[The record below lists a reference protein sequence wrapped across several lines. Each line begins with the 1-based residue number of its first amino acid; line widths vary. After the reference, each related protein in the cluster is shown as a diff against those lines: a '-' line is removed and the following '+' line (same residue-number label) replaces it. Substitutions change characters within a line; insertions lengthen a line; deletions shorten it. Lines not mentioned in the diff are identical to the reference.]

1 MKKET
6 GIAAALRAARK
17 YIVALDIADIKATDN
32 LIARMSWAIAD
43 PSTGDRV
50 QAATDARADLACR
63 LDQTAEVDGLIEDLS
78 SALKAARTPAKKKPA
93 AKKAKK
99 AAKKAK
105 PDPKPED
112 DGDGYRVRVGQ
123 DRSGDSR
130 YIVDPRHSAG
140 WDFGATANLDSAM
153 VFRTV
158 AAAQTASTTWRQ
170 THAKPAD
177 SDHWHVETEA
187 IPV

>member
-1 MKKET
+1 MNKPER
-6 GIAAALRAARK
+6 IVAALRAARK
-17 YIVALDIADIKATDN
+17 HIVALNKANLDNLLAGMSKAIADKDPKDLIREAEDVRATLSAGIIQDADVDN
-32 LIARMSWAIAD
+32 LIVAL
-43 PSTGDRV
+43 ST
-50 QAATDARADLACR
+50 
-63 LDQTAEVDGLIEDLS
+63 
-78 SALKAARTPAKKKPA
+78 ALRDARTPAKKKPA

-123 DRSGDSR
+123 DRSGGSR